1 MMFIIVLIL
10 ISEISVPSS
19 RFHVNAIPER
29 SSINIKP
36 PINRINPQGGKGE
49 NGYRLLTP
57 SECATT
63 IDKWQK
69 KIGIM
74 NKIEQIETFEILRVM
89 EKFSLK
95 MPGREPHRKCFYK
108 FKTQIY
114 ESL

>member
-1 MMFIIVLIL
+1 MIFIIVLIL
-10 ISEISVPSS
+10 ISEMSVPS
-19 RFHVNAIPER
+19 RFYVNAILER
-29 SSINIKP
+29 SSINKP
-36 PINRINPQGGKGE
+36 PINRINPQSGKGE

-69 KIGIM
+69 KLGIM

-95 MPGREPHRKCFYK
+95 MPGREPHRKYFLE
-108 FKTQIY
+108 F
-114 ESL
+114 